1 MGGKCPPSELCSLM
15 ASCWQSEIH
24 ARYASNFRNIQCLT
38 LTLTPKRTTE
48 TLVLAAWPEALENRI
63 YQAITRRNRLLTSWS
78 TQHDWRNQ
86 HRTGKPNCPDNK
98 ISQDIV

>member
-1 MGGKCPPSELCSLM
+1 MGGKCPPRELCSLM

-38 LTLTPKRTTE
+38 LTLTLKRTNE

-63 YQAITRRNRLLTSWS
+63 YPAITRRHRFITSWS
-78 TQHDWRNQ
+78 NQKSCRNKNLRGNQ
-86 HRTGKPNCPDNK
+86 THRRNKKPN
-98 ISQDIV
+98 